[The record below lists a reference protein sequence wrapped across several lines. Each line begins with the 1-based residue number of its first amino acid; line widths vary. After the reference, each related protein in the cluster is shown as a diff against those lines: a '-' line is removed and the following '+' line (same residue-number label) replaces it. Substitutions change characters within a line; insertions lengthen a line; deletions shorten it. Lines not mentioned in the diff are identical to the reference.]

1 MYENVWKCRIPPKK
15 VGKTRSILIIPVATP
30 MSSTPRRWTISSA
43 SAGGGDDG
51 GFHHVKLGL
60 HQDNGRYLAYLGEI
74 DWPNAFHLQ
83 CWRVSSELGTVYGWV
98 CRINEILV
106 GLKSRGYSSVGGWN
120 PFLPGIM
127 TIWEDLPL
135 CTKPRYY
142 IFIWDW
148 QCWQMH
154 YQAMGRTKNP
164 IVIVTWAVNVRIS
177 KQIRTDLT
185 SNSWIWVWLE
195 KNNN

>member
-15 VGKTRSILIIPVATP
+15 VGKNRSILIIPVATP

-127 TIWEDLPL
+127 TILRRPA
-135 CTKPRYY
+135 P
-142 IFIWDW
+142 
-148 QCWQMH
+148 MH
-154 YQAMGRTKNP
+154 QTQVLYFHLGLTVLTNALSGHGKNKEPNSNCDMG
-164 IVIVTWAVNVRIS
+164 S
-177 KQIRTDLT
+177 
-185 SNSWIWVWLE
+185 
-195 KNNN
+195 